1 MQIGDFKKFKNGVTV
16 LYEHCNIYDVYMIDI
31 DEDRIEL
38 SDNMGM
44 VIGTID
50 SDQINECA
58 IINYNDNGRM
68 INLSDLGD
76 E

>member
-1 MQIGDFKKFKNGVTV
+1 MQIGDFKRFKIGVTV
-16 LYEHCNIYDVYMIDI
+16 LYEHCNIYDVYMIDV

-50 SDQINECA
+50 SDKINECA

-68 INLSDLGD
+68 INLFDLRD

>member
-1 MQIGDFKKFKNGVTV
+1 MQIGDFKRFKNGVTV
-16 LYEHCNIYDVYMIDI
+16 LYKHCNIYDVYMIDV

-38 SDNMGM
+38 SDSMGM

-50 SDQINECA
+50 TDQLKECTV
-58 IINYNDNGRM
+58 INYDNNGR
-68 INLSDLGD
+68 IIKLSNLGV

>member
-1 MQIGDFKKFKNGVTV
+1 MQIDDFKRFKIGVTV
-16 LYEHCNIYDVYMIDI
+16 LYKNCNIYDVYMIDV

-38 SDNMGM
+38 SDNTGM
-44 VIGTID
+44 VIATID

-58 IINYNDNGRM
+58 IINYNDNARM